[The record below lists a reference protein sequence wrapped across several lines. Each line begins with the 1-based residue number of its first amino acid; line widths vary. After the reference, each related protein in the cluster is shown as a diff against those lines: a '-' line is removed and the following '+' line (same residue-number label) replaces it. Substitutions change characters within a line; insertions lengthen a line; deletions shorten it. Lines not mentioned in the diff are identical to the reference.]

1 MGSRKR
7 PRTCEDE
14 ACELMPISKRINDLH
29 IRSGN
34 LSDVNSHHSEHVPHI
49 QSQPIMYNG
58 MNSGEQAAPTANLNG
73 HMTPASHPPVTVDY
87 EVCHYSPELSAV
99 QNPYY
104 YHINEVLFQAHLNRL
119 QRLSK

>member
-49 QSQPIMYNG
+49 QPQPMYNG
-58 MNSGEQAAPTANLNG
+58 MSSGEQAAAAAINVNG
-73 HMTPASHPPVTVDY
+73 HMTPTSLPAVDY
-87 EVCHYSPELSAV
+87 EVCHYAPELSAV